1 MTLVVL
7 NWVGMLL
14 STLLGIALGLTLSRY
29 LARNELPE
37 DNTYSA
43 TGFLTDALAY
53 VSGVLGIMLGL
64 LLFFSVEV
72 YEDASSSA
80 RDEALALV
88 NVYESADFF
97 PAAEADGLRR
107 GTMCLMRS
115 VATDSW
121 IAAESGDLT
130 GDENTAAWSAVVRK
144 DIMGLSTSNP
154 SETEAQAQT
163 IESFRNAQEARQKR
177 ILSSV
182 FTLPTI
188 VWIVIDLGV
197 LVFAA
202 LMIISLPGRRRTAIV
217 LIGSCLVFTMGVVAA
232 LSMFATPFTHLGIS
246 VRPDDFDGALIRLQ
260 DNYPDQDW
268 SACPRLAESEFG

>member
-7 NWVGMLL
+7 NWVGLLL

-88 NVYESADFF
+88 NVYESADYF
-97 PAAEADGLRR
+97 P
-107 GTMCLMRS
+107 
-115 VATDSW
+115 
-121 IAAESGDLT
+121 
-130 GDENTAAWSAVVRK
+130 
-144 DIMGLSTSNP
+144 
-154 SETEAQAQT
+154 QA
-163 IESFRNAQEARQKR
+163 
-177 ILSSV
+177 
-182 FTLPTI
+182 
-188 VWIVIDLGV
+188 
-197 LVFAA
+197 
-202 LMIISLPGRRRTAIV
+202 
-217 LIGSCLVFTMGVVAA
+217 
-232 LSMFATPFTHLGIS
+232 
-246 VRPDDFDGALIRLQ
+246 
-260 DNYPDQDW
+260 
-268 SACPRLAESEFG
+268 